1 MQAIGGLDEFR
12 CFAYEGNNNSRFFIY
27 WIREEQ
33 IVGVTDG
40 MEKVFEAEIN
50 RFERRKLL
58 GNVADSRL
66 EDEWREAFENGTF
79 EVKELDNDHVSI
91 VYVLQ
96 KQSLTRLKE
105 DVPQRISQLFNLA
118 ISALNKKARK
128 ASNAMNSKQ
137 VSLKAKKSPQK
148 SENHSVI
155 DPSKRKRSRPTG
167 LQFED

>member
-66 EDEWREAFENGTF
+66 EDEWRWMG
-79 EVKELDNDHVSI
+79 
-91 VYVLQ
+91 
-96 KQSLTRLKE
+96 
-105 DVPQRISQLFNLA
+105 
-118 ISALNKKARK
+118 
-128 ASNAMNSKQ
+128 
-137 VSLKAKKSPQK
+137 
-148 SENHSVI
+148 
-155 DPSKRKRSRPTG
+155 RPTYEA
-167 LQFED
+167 LPICNSNCS